1 MTLKDQNTKERILEI
16 AERLIMSRGYNGFSY
31 KDISTELNVKN
42 AAIHYHYPSKTD
54 LGIAVIRSARSRFKH
69 WRAMIANQEISP
81 LDMLN
86 SYFET
91 YIKYLNS
98 GEYVCLGGS
107 LETDFHTFPEVMQNE
122 IKEYA
127 TELIQWMGALLSS
140 GRKKDLFTFSGRA
153 EDKAVFILSSVKG
166 ALQTARVSNRDSFF
180 QVLDTIK
187 NDLGLS

>member
-1 MTLKDQNTKERILEI
+1 MIAVPNDFPVNLIMTLKDQNTKERILEI

-54 LGIAVIRSARSRFKH
+54 LGIAVIRAARSRFRK
-69 WRAMIANQEISP
+69 WRAMIINQEIAP

-91 YIKYLNS
+91 YINYLKS

-107 LETDFHTFPEVMQNE
+107 LETDFHTFPEVSD
-122 IKEYA
+122 A
-127 TELIQWMGALLSS
+127 GLGELERRGPEACLAPPPVLRPGSAAAAAAAAIPTPTDIHGPTGA
-140 GRKKDLFTFSGRA
+140 RR
-153 EDKAVFILSSVKG
+153 
-166 ALQTARVSNRDSFF
+166 
-180 QVLDTIK
+180 
-187 NDLGLS
+187 LGLST

>member
-1 MTLKDQNTKERILEI
+1 MMLKDQNTKERIMEI

-31 KDISTELNVKN
+31 KDISSELKVKN

-54 LGIAVIRSARSRFKH
+54 LGIAVIRSARSRFRQ
-69 WRAMIANQEISP
+69 WRMMKTNQEVSP

-86 SYFET
+86 QYYET
-91 YIKYLNS
+91 YISYLKS
-98 GEYVCLGGS
+98 EEYVCLGGS
-107 LETDFHTFPEVMQNE
+107 LETDFHTFPGEMQNE

-127 TELIQWMGALLSS
+127 SELIQWMKTILAS
-140 GRKKDLFTFSGRA
+140 GREKELFSFSGSP

-166 ALQTARVSNRDSFF
+166 ALQTARVSNREVFF
-180 QVLDTIK
+180 RVLNAIK